1 MKNKEDL
8 KDKIYKLLYD
18 KSVLCFGVRCI
29 NEDEWPIDDILSLY
43 QNHIR
48 EEVEGM
54 RKPELFGDPAPREER
69 KYGFNEAIDAIL
81 EKFDD
86 VKEIIK

>member
-48 EEVEGM
+48 EEIQEAFKFADKYSNDEHVIM
-54 RKPELFGDPAPREER
+54 RDRLLD
-69 KYGFNEAIDAIL
+69 
-81 EKFDD
+81 KFDD